1 MTNEFITN
9 EINTAHAMINEGVYD
24 QAVERLKM
32 LKNRIHDETI
42 LTDIKTFEKEHD
54 DTLDLRLKEING
66 SSNDQLRKQVDAA
79 NQIKSYAVSYLK
91 FFSKLTYDH
100 DIF

>member
-9 EINTAHAMINEGVYD
+9 EINTAHAMINEGVFD

-54 DTLDLRLKEING
+54 DTLDTRLNEING

-79 NQIKSYAVSYLK
+79 NQIKSYAVSYLR
-91 FFSKLTYDH
+91 FFSRIQDEYNL
-100 DIF
+100 